1 MEPTKIS
8 DFVRESYVVVD
19 VENKDNLQLLKQQ
32 VCSII
37 AERFPEFKEGALSEL
52 HNFVPVEDINEL
64 RLEIFQTL
72 NDSSGFLE
80 QYFSLAESALEAL
93 CGSELACN
101 AKVNF
106 SIQMPQDNT
115 SILPSHADTF
125 SGESSYQIN
134 LWVPLTDCFERNSM
148 HIFTPEATK
157 RFVKNISVYEK
168 QGLANLFEDF
178 EEGVEFKELAVNY
191 GQAIIFS
198 PTTLHGNRLN
208 TTTSTRISLNCRY
221 KNLHSPYN
229 APEGSS
235 KVLGQF
241 YVPLRTKA
249 ATIIGRERSLERL
262 SS

>member
-1 MEPTKIS
+1 M
-8 DFVRESYVVVD
+8 VVD

-157 RFVKNISVYEK
+157 RFVKNISVYE
-168 QGLANLFEDF
+168 N
-178 EEGVEFKELAVNY
+178 
-191 GQAIIFS
+191 
-198 PTTLHGNRLN
+198 
-208 TTTSTRISLNCRY
+208 
-221 KNLHSPYN
+221 
-229 APEGSS
+229 
-235 KVLGQF
+235 KV
-241 YVPLRTKA
+241 
-249 ATIIGRERSLERL
+249 
-262 SS
+262 